1 MNVNEIV
8 RWRQGRIGGG
18 RLDPFLA
25 PEAAFGEMARLGFIY
40 YGRSSGASCFFAAQ
54 MSKMRQT
61 PRTVA
66 PRPDSIQS
74 LGYGIFFGFQK

>member
-40 YGRSSGASCFFAAQ
+40 YGRSSGASCFFCGADVENETNPADCCAD
-54 MSKMRQT
+54 
-61 PRTVA
+61 PG
-66 PRPDSIQS
+66 SIRS
-74 LGYGIFFGFQK
+74 LGYRIFGVPK